1 MTKIYNNDLSFGVS
15 CFMGAM
21 GMGGEMLKAA
31 LAVAGLAVGLSVAVA
46 VGSKF
51 ASGKGDAAFVSETTI
66 SPHEIMLHFDMTKP
80 ADEIR
85 DYI

>member
-1 MTKIYNNDLSFGVS
+1 
-15 CFMGAM
+15 
-21 GMGGEMLKAA
+21 MLKAA
-31 LAVAGLAVGLSVAVA
+31 LAVTGLAVGLSVVA
-46 VGSKF
+46 IGSKF
-51 ASGKGDAAFVSETTI
+51 ASGKGDAPFVSETTI

>member
-1 MTKIYNNDLSFGVS
+1 MFHES
-15 CFMGAM
+15 M
-21 GMGGEMLKAA
+21 GMGGEMLKVA
-31 LAVAGLAVGLSVAVA
+31 LAVTGLAVGLSVAVA

-51 ASGKGDAAFVSETTI
+51 ASGKGDAPFVSATTV

>member
-1 MTKIYNNDLSFGVS
+1 MFHES
-15 CFMGAM
+15 M

-31 LAVAGLAVGLSVAVA
+31 LAVTGLAVGLPVAVA

-51 ASGKGDAAFVSETTI
+51 ASGKGDAPFVSATTI

>member
-1 MTKIYNNDLSFGVS
+1 MFHGRDGD
-15 CFMGAM
+15 
-21 GMGGEMLKAA
+21 GGEMLKAA
-31 LAVAGLAVGLSVAVA
+31 LAVTGLAVGLSVAVA

-51 ASGKGDAAFVSETTI
+51 ASGKGDAPFVSAATI

-85 DYI
+85 DYM

>member
-1 MTKIYNNDLSFGVS
+1 MFHES
-15 CFMGAM
+15 M

-31 LAVAGLAVGLSVAVA
+31 LAVSGLAVGLSVAVA

-51 ASGKGDAAFVSETTI
+51 ASGKSDAPFVSETTV
-66 SPHEIMLHFDMTKP
+66 SPLEIMLHFDMTKP
-80 ADEIR
+80 ADDVR